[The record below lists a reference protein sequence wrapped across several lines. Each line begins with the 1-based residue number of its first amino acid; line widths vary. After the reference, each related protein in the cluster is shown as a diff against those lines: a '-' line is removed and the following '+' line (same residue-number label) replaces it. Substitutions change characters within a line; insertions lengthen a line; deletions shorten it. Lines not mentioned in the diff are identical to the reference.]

1 MSIRTLFISLILLVG
16 YSGMSYAAD
25 TASVEK
31 KVSVFTVL
39 KVQGDYNVVLTQGNE
54 CSLKVNG
61 DKDAVAA
68 VDAKN
73 TGVTLNV
80 TGGKGNVT
88 LYVTFKDI
96 NQITINGACK
106 VSATKQIKTGDLAL
120 NLDGKTAGSLDIKVK
135 VFTFN
140 CNTDNNFTLTG
151 KADKG
156 TAKVDGEGTID
167 MSQLKVDDLNV
178 EYSGDT
184 DIKIYAHP
192 NLHVKMSGDGNL
204 IYYGNPRVKIFKVDG
219 NGMPKEGK

>member
-1 MSIRTLFISLILLVG
+1 MSIRTFFISFILLAGFSTV
-16 YSGMSYAAD
+16 SFAAD
-25 TASVEK
+25 TTSVTK

-39 KVQGDYNVVLTQGNE
+39 KVQGNYNVVLTQGNE

-96 NQITINGACK
+96 NQISINGTCK
-106 VSATKQIKTGDLAL
+106 VSAAKQIKTGDLAL
-120 NLDGKTAGSLDIKVK
+120 NLDGKTEGSLDLKVK

-140 CNTDNNFTLTG
+140 CNTDSNFSLSG

-156 TAKVDGEGTID
+156 NAKVDGEGTID
-167 MSQLKVDDLNV
+167 MSQLKVDDLDI
-178 EYSGDT
+178 EYSGDS
-184 DIKIYAHP
+184 DIKIFAHP
-192 NLHVKMSGDGNL
+192 TLHVKMSGDGNL
-204 IYYGNPRVKIFKVDG
+204 IYYGNPRVKIFKVNG
-219 NGMPKEGK
+219 TGMPKEGK